1 MLVEQNMVEDPAF
14 IWERAARPQ
23 PPRVL
28 PREAVPAAE
37 PGPAAAP
44 PRWVTLRE
52 AAEATGL
59 KASTIRGWARRGK
72 VPTRLWE
79 GPQGPRRMVGAA
91 ETLARARGREET
103 PPAPPAPAPALPAA
117 SDGER
122 VPPGSMLVPIDA
134 WEKMLQQL
142 GNLHEAGRQLAEA
155 RERAAKAETEARFLR
170 ERLAELREAARGE
183 GGNAA
188 VPAAAPAEP
197 RPAPSWLRV
206 YRSYRQLLRR
216 RR

>member
-1 MLVEQNMVEDPAF
+1 MVEDPAF

-23 PPRVL
+23 PPRVP
-28 PREAVPAAE
+28 PRAVAEPEE

-44 PRWVTLRE
+44 PSWVTLRE

-72 VPTRLWE
+72 VPTRLWD

-91 ETLARARGREET
+91 ETLARARGRQET
-103 PPAPPAPAPALPAA
+103 PAPPSPPPQPPALPAA
-117 SDGER
+117 ASGGEP

-170 ERLAELREAARGE
+170 ERLTEMRETARGD
-183 GGNAA
+183 GGNAV
-188 VPAAAPAEP
+188 VPTAAPAEP

-206 YRSYRQLLRR
+206 YRNYRHLLRR